1 VGRFVDLSHVI
12 EHGMPTYKGLPAP
25 IVCDYLSRE
34 ASRRIYAPGT
44 EFQIGRIDMVSNT
57 GTYLDSPFHRYADG
71 DDLSGLRLEQLADL
85 DGRVVRRPF
94 ENGLAVDADAFKGL
108 DVAGKAVLIHTGWS
122 RHWRTDGY
130 YESHPFLTEAAARF
144 LAGRGATL
152 VGIDSHNID
161 DTRTRARPV
170 HTVLL
175 AGGTLICEH
184 LCRLEDLPEVGFRF
198 HAVPPKFRGV
208 GTFPVRAYAT
218 V

>member
-1 VGRFVDLSHVI
+1 
-12 EHGMPTYKGLPAP
+12 M
-25 IVCDYLSRE
+25 
-34 ASRRIYAPGT
+34 RIYAPGT
-44 EFQIGRIDMVSNT
+44 EFQIGRIDMVGNT

-122 RHWRTDGY
+122 RHWRTDDY
-130 YESHPFLTEAAARF
+130 YESHPFLTEDAARF

-184 LCRLEDLPEVGFRF
+184 LCRLEDSARRRLPLSRSAAEVQRRRHVPGARVHDGLTQARAHAAGGAPISRRF
-198 HAVPPKFRGV
+198 FGV
-208 GTFPVRAYAT
+208 MSPLMVCVHTR
-218 V
+218 